1 MSYANLAAY
10 RTVQTTTA
18 SPPRLVLML
27 FDGATRFLRQARRAL
42 DGGDVARFSE
52 AVCRAQAVI
61 AELSDVL
68 DRDNGAEAA
77 ERLDRLYD
85 FMLRHL
91 SQGLLTKS
99 GRHLDEV
106 LVPLTTLR
114 EGFQAAVET
123 SDGA

>member
-1 MSYANLAAY
+1 MTAAY
-10 RTVQTTTA
+10 LGAYQTVHTTTA
-18 SPPRLVLML
+18 DPSALVLML
-27 FDGATRFLRQARRAL
+27 FDGAGRFLRQARRAL
-42 DGGDVARFSE
+42 DQGDVPRFGE

-68 DRDNGAEAA
+68 DRESGAEAA
-77 ERLDRLYD
+77 AGLAGLYD

-91 SQGLLTKS
+91 SQGLMKKS

-114 EGFQAAVET
+114 DGFQSAVEA
-123 SDGA
+123 SRG